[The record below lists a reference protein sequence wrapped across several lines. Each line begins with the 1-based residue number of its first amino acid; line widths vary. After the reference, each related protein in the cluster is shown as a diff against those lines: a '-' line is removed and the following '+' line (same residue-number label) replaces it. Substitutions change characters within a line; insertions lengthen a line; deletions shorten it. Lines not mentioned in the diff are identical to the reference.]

1 VLSGIQDGWKRKG
14 LSGKSIIFLFQQG
27 GPSQFETFDPKPDA
41 PDGVQTYNPAFDVTP
56 AELIT
61 ALITERGRRKQ
72 AFGIM
77 RRWYGD
83 MPDGSGSD

>member
-1 VLSGIQDGWKRKG
+1 VLSGILDGWNRKG
-14 LSGKSIIFLFQQG
+14 LIS
-27 GPSQFETFDPKPDA
+27 
-41 PDGVQTYNPAFDVTP
+41 
-56 AELIT
+56 
-61 ALITERGRRKQ
+61 ERGRRKQ